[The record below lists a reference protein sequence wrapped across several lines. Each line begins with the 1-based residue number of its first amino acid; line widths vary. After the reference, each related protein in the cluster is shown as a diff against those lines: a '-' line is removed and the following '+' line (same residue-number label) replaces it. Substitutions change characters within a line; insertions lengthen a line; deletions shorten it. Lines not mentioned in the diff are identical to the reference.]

1 MNAEKLKE
9 VLEAHRKW
17 LDDEE
22 GGERANLS
30 RADLSGADLSGADL
44 SEADL
49 RWADLR
55 WADLSGAD
63 LSRANLSG
71 AKGLSLASD
80 ILSDLFKVTKDG
92 IIAYKIFGAE
102 RCTPESWTLEP
113 GAVITENVNHCRT
126 NDCGCGINV
135 DTLDWLKRT
144 FHGEIWEVLIRWEWL
159 PDVCVPYGTTG
170 KIRCGKCELVKVVEK
185 V

>member
-1 MNAEKLKE
+1 MTAEKLKE

-17 LDDEE
+17 LKGEE
-22 GGERANLS
+22 GGVRANLTRADLTGADLTGANLS
-30 RADLSGADLSGADL
+30 R
-44 SEADL
+44 
-49 RWADLR
+49 
-55 WADLSGAD
+55 
-63 LSRANLSG
+63 

-92 IIAYKIFGAE
+92 IIAYKIFGAQYGI
-102 RCTPESWTLEP
+102 PESWKLEP

-135 DTLDWLKRT
+135 ATLDWLKKT
-144 FHGEIWEVLIRWEWL
+144 YHGEIWEVLIRWEWL
-159 PDVCVPYGTTG
+159 PDVCVPYVTSG